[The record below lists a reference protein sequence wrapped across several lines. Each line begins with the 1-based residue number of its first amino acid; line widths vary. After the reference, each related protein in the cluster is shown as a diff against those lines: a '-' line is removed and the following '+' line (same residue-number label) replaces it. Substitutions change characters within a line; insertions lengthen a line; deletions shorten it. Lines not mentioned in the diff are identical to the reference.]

1 MRLDRLPTPALVL
14 DAGRLAANC
23 ARMTAAV
30 AGRGARLRPHLKTAK
45 SIDVAR
51 QALKDNF
58 GGITVSTLNEAE
70 YFAGH
75 GVSDILYAVGITPDK
90 LDRVAA
96 LQRLGVRVTLVCDD
110 PTVAADMADRGAAL
124 GTVFPV
130 MVEIDPGE
138 ARGGV
143 DAESDALVAIGRALD
158 EGDGTE
164 LAGVMAHAGHS
175 YAARD
180 LAAVAAVAE
189 EERRQAV
196 RAAERLRAA
205 GLPCPEVSVG
215 STPTALHA
223 ASAAGLTEIRAGV
236 YMFGDLFQAQIGSC
250 AIDDLAVGVLATV
263 IGHRPDKKTLL
274 IDAGALAL
282 SKDRSTAGMPL
293 DAGFGLITPV
303 AGGAPIAGLTVDRV
317 FQEHGVIRSADGPP
331 PYDRLPIGSRV
342 RVLPNHVCMT
352 AAMYDRYHVVDAAGD
367 DPLAVGDVWDRTN
380 GWGPVAV

>member
-14 DAGRLAANC
+14 DLGRLRANC

-30 AGRGARLRPHLKTAK
+30 TGRGVRLRPHLKTAK

-51 QALKDNF
+51 AALEGNF

-75 GVSDILYAVGITPDK
+75 GITDILYAVGITPDK

-96 LQRLGVRVTLVCDD
+96 LQRLGVRVRLVVDD
-110 PTVAADMADRGAAL
+110 PGVAAAVAERGAQME
-124 GTVFPV
+124 TVFHV
-130 MVEIDPGE
+130 MVEVDPGE

-143 DAESDALVAIGRALD
+143 PWESDALIAIGRALD

-164 LAGVMAHAGHS
+164 LAGIMAHAGHS

-180 LAAVAAVAE
+180 LASVAAVAE
-189 EERRQAV
+189 DERRQAV
-196 RAAERLRAA
+196 GAAQRLRAA

-223 ASAAGLTEIRAGV
+223 ESADGLTEVRAGV

-250 AIDDLAVGVLATV
+250 AVDDLAVGVLATV
-263 IGHRPDKKTLL
+263 IGHRRDKGTIL

-293 DAGFGLITPV
+293 DAGFGLVAPA
-303 AGGAPIAGLTVDRV
+303 AGGAPIPGLTVDRV
-317 FQEHGVIRSADGPP
+317 FQEHGLIRSCDGAPP
-331 PYDRLPIGSRV
+331 FDALPIGSRV

-352 AAMYDRYHVVDAAGD
+352 AAMYDRYHVVDEAGP
-367 DPLAVGDVWDRTN
+367 DPLAIADVWDRTN